1 MATDERP
8 AHWPHCL
15 LLAAAAE
22 LLRCGLDDLLAEG
35 MARIPPLP
43 PPVETLQQPPSIFR
57 DFAATE
63 RDEADRCEALLRLAV
78 VLVLAQKTEIRQTL
92 QRLADAHRSSVSEP
106 STHRRAGGDPCR
118 SPVAAVRV
126 VHRPLTATGEAIE
139 AQQAATWR
147 YAAVAR
153 DAERG
158 RHVRTRQALGAGVV
172 VCRDAPVAVC
182 LRASCGCRY
191 AASGP
196 SLVLPLLVEHVALAT
211 ALYRATDSLD
221 GGAGGAAQLPSHL
234 RAVFAL
240 LDGHLAPPAAPDDR
254 PGDDNGDD
262 GDVDRGGDG
271 QQATWS
277 APQLRVLATLAALV
291 VVMHDDRDDD
301 DDGDGDASDA
311 SSAAER
317 HGDVDATAWAQAEA
331 AVEAQR
337 LQWRLTDAAA
347 KATLTR
353 RALRLFRLLVRLP
366 TNTHAV
372 SSLAEDAA
380 THTLQASVVGYAVFL
395 QASAVNHSCAANA
408 TIRYH
413 CDATAAAAAGGDA
426 RSLLDAL
433 RVDVVTTAAVARDA
447 EVSVCYG
454 PLYPRHSYAQR
465 QRALRQQYL
474 FVCRCAACRD
484 ECVALCRARRAA
496 ATVPPSDSDRAYARQ
511 LRLRALTQRLQEAE
525 DDARQLNVA
534 LTTLLALHQRHDAAR
549 RPAATETGV
558 QTALQTL
565 TSRLQRWRLSPES
578 TASVSASGDSVAYDA
593 PPTPQSS
600 LSPSS
605 CGCDTLLRQLL
616 ALATSLE
623 RDAVCAQL
631 LAPTF
636 GRRTLAQL
644 LVLRCDADDRDAAQ
658 RFARL
663 DFRRFVFPPRYTT
676 TFATYPTPPPPPP
689 PPLTD
694 DADAEG
700 DGDGDSDAWLTPQ
713 SDRWK
718 PTLALWCVV
727 LDLQAQ
733 CLASLAAPQSL
744 AAAQR
749 VNFAVNLM
757 IAGGLYSRDDIC
769 VARERVKMASLYL
782 AGGDWPRCR
791 RRVRLALPVLRLHCG
806 AGDGGAGTGACGADK
821 AAAAAAAVEAAY
833 FDALP
838 SDDVRDPDYRE
849 ALQLWQLTTQ
859 FERRHA
865 SLHKAPPRPTTPAAP
880 AAAKASAIAN
890 ANANADGSVP
900 RAAPTKAPLRTDR

>member
-63 RDEADRCEALLRLAV
+63 RDEANRCEALLRLAV

-240 LDGHLAPPAAPDDR
+240 LD
-254 PGDDNGDD
+254 
-262 GDVDRGGDG
+262 
-271 QQATWS
+271 
-277 APQLRVLATLAALV
+277 
-291 VVMHDDRDDD
+291 
-301 DDGDGDASDA
+301 
-311 SSAAER
+311 
-317 HGDVDATAWAQAEA
+317 EA

-413 CDATAAAAAGGDA
+413 CDATAAAAAAGGDA

-578 TASVSASGDSVAYDA
+578 TAATASGDSVAYDA
-593 PPTPQSS
+593 PPTPPSS

-636 GRRTLAQL
+636 GRRTLSQL

-676 TFATYPTPPPPPP
+676 TFATYPTPPPPL

-694 DADAEG
+694 NADAEG

-806 AGDGGAGTGACGADK
+806 AGDGGAGVGAGGAE
-821 AAAAAAAVEAAY
+821 ATVAAAAAAVEAAY

-859 FERRHA
+859 FERRDA
-865 SLHKAPPRPTTPAAP
+865 SPHKAPPRPTKPAAP
-880 AAAKASAIAN
+880 AAAAKAN
-890 ANANADGSVP
+890 ANANATADGSVP
-900 RAAPTKAPLRTDR
+900 RAAPTNAPLRTDR

>member
-1 MATDERP
+1 M
-8 AHWPHCL
+8 
-15 LLAAAAE
+15 
-22 LLRCGLDDLLAEG
+22 
-35 MARIPPLP
+35 
-43 PPVETLQQPPSIFR
+43 
-57 DFAATE
+57 
-63 RDEADRCEALLRLAV
+63 
-78 VLVLAQKTEIRQTL
+78 
-92 QRLADAHRSSVSEP
+92 
-106 STHRRAGGDPCR
+106 
-118 SPVAAVRV
+118 
-126 VHRPLTATGEAIE
+126 
-139 AQQAATWR
+139 
-147 YAAVAR
+147 
-153 DAERG
+153 
-158 RHVRTRQALGAGVV
+158 
-172 VCRDAPVAVC
+172 
-182 LRASCGCRY
+182 
-191 AASGP
+191 
-196 SLVLPLLVEHVALAT
+196 
-211 ALYRATDSLD
+211 
-221 GGAGGAAQLPSHL
+221 
-234 RAVFAL
+234 
-240 LDGHLAPPAAPDDR
+240 
-254 PGDDNGDD
+254 
-262 GDVDRGGDG
+262 
-271 QQATWS
+271 
-277 APQLRVLATLAALV
+277 
-291 VVMHDDRDDD
+291 
-301 DDGDGDASDA
+301 
-311 SSAAER
+311 
-317 HGDVDATAWAQAEA
+317 
-331 AVEAQR
+331 
-337 LQWRLTDAAA
+337 
-347 KATLTR
+347 
-353 RALRLFRLLVRLP
+353 RLP

-413 CDATAAAAAGGDA
+413 CDATAAGGDA

-484 ECVALCRARRAA
+484 ECVALCRARRVAA
-496 ATVPPSDSDRAYARQ
+496 SVAPSDSDRTHARQ

-549 RPAATETGV
+549 RPAAASAAAETGV

-578 TASVSASGDSVAYDA
+578 TAAAATASDDRVAYDA
-593 PPTPQSS
+593 PPS
-600 LSPSS
+600 SS

-636 GRRTLAQL
+636 GRRTLEQL

-676 TFATYPTPPPPPP
+676 TFATYPTPPPP
-689 PPLTD
+689 LLMD

-806 AGDGGAGTGACGADK
+806 AGDGGAGAGTGGADE
-821 AAAAAAAVEAAY
+821 ATAAAAAVEAAY

-859 FERRHA
+859 FERRDA
-865 SLHKAPPRPTTPAAP
+865 SLRKAPPRPTKPAAP
-880 AAAKASAIAN
+880 AAANAN
-890 ANANADGSVP
+890 ANAKADGSVP
-900 RAAPTKAPLRTDR
+900 RAAPTNAPLRTDR